1 VRRFADVA
9 KAPAGAKGSA
19 GSPDPRTWKQEL
31 KAVRAKLQPKLQM
44 FANSDTRV
52 TSIRAEHSASLVL
65 EKKVRED
72 IPQVRG
78 PEAVPIRRRDLP
90 KRVRRGRLDE
100 IPQAKAHVYVELL
113 RDAPTD
119 EPIKGESSRKGN
131 IVAATVPFEELP
143 ELANRPDVLRIEL
156 GEPLAAPCPVI
167 STASHRAPRPR
178 RIGSARSHHGGEGTL
193 IGIIDVGGFDFAHP
207 DFLVNEGTPQ
217 VETRFVRIW
226 DQGGNARPAPGKQ
239 GTGQWAYGAEFRKE
253 HLDRAIRSAARFGLP
268 SQDLERQ
275 SQMVPGS
282 HGTHVASI
290 AAGNTGVC
298 PRSFIA
304 GVLVS
309 LSADEEDRRRTF
321 SDSIR
326 IVQGIEYLLQVA
338 EELKDKHSLDRV
350 PVSIN
355 ISLGTNGYAH
365 DASSAVDRWID
376 AALSVPG
383 RSVCVAAGNAGQHM
397 PEFEGDTGWI
407 MGRIHTSGR
416 IGARELYSD
425 VEWNVVGNGIADLSE
440 NELELWYSPQDR
452 FGVSVRP
459 PGGPWIGPVE
469 PGEFIENQQLSD
481 GSFLSVYSELYHP
494 SNGANSIAVYLSPL
508 LSTDGIVGVIGGQW
522 VVRLHGREVRD
533 GRYHGWIERDDPRPL
548 GLVGA
553 KEAWSF
559 PSFFSERSYV
569 DEVTV
574 SSLACG
580 NRIVSVANLDE
591 AAERINASS
600 SQGPTRDNRFKPDV
614 AAPGTEVVAAKGFS
628 EDQEKWV
635 AMTGTSM
642 ASPYVAGVVGLM
654 LATQP
659 DLTAAQIGGVIQ
671 RTALPLPAAGGFSWV
686 NDAGF
691 GVIQPDRCLE
701 EAAILGQRRDLTP

>member
-1 VRRFADVA
+1 
-9 KAPAGAKGSA
+9 
-19 GSPDPRTWKQEL
+19 
-31 KAVRAKLQPKLQM
+31 M
-44 FANSDTRV
+44 FANGDTKV
-52 TSIRAEHSASLVL
+52 ASIRAERAASLVL
-65 EKKVRED
+65 EWEARKD
-72 IPQVRG
+72 IEQVRK
-78 PEAVPIRRRDLP
+78 PEHVPKRRRDLP
-90 KRVRRGRLDE
+90 KRIRRRRLDE

-113 RDAPTD
+113 RDGATD
-119 EPIKGESSRKGN
+119 EPIPGESSRKGN
-131 IVAATVPFEELP
+131 IVAATVRFEELP
-143 ELANRPDVLRIEL
+143 KLAERDDVLRVEL
-156 GEPLAAPCPVI
+156 GEPLAAPRPVV
-167 STASHRAPRPR
+167 STNRHRAPRPR
-178 RIGSARSHHGGEGTL
+178 GFGSARSHHGGEGVL
-193 IGIIDVGGFDFAHP
+193 IGIIDVGGFDFTHP
-207 DFLVNEGTPQ
+207 DFLLHEGTPQ
-217 VETRFVRIW
+217 VETRFVKIW
-226 DQGGNARPAPGKQ
+226 DQGGDSRLSPLKQ
-239 GTGQWAYGAEFRKE
+239 KTGQWSFGAELPKKR
-253 HLDRAIRSAARFGLP
+253 LDQAIRKAAEIRVP
-268 SQDLERQ
+268 AQDLEPQ
-275 SQMVPGS
+275 SQMDPSS

-290 AAGNTGVC
+290 AAGNSGVC
-298 PRSFIA
+298 PRAFIA

-309 LSADEEDRRRTF
+309 LKADEVDGRRTF

-338 EELKDKHSLDRV
+338 DELKKVHHLPKL

-425 VEWNVVGNGIADLSE
+425 IEWIVVGNGISDISE

-452 FGVSVRP
+452 FAVSIRP
-459 PGGPWIGPVE
+459 PGGPLIGPVE
-469 PGEFIENQQLSD
+469 PGQFIENQQLKD
-481 GSFLSVYSELYHP
+481 GSFVSVYNELYHP
-494 SNGANSIAVYLSPL
+494 ANGANSIAVYLSPL
-508 LSTDGIVGVIGGQW
+508 FSTDGVVGVTGGQW

-533 GRYHGWIERDDPRPL
+533 GRYHGWLERDQAFPA
-548 GLVGA
+548 GLAGA

-569 DEVTV
+569 DEATV

-580 NRIVSVANLDE
+580 NRIISVANLDE

-614 AAPGTEVVAAKGFS
+614 AAPGTEIVAAKGFS
-628 EDQEKWV
+628 EDDEQWV

-642 ASPYVAGVVGLM
+642 ASPYVTGVVGLM
-654 LATQP
+654 LAAQP

-671 RTALPLPAAGGFSWV
+671 RTALPLPGAGGFSWV

-691 GVIQPDRCLE
+691 GVIQPNPCLE
-701 EAAILGQRRDLTP
+701 EAARLHERKDRTP

>member
-1 VRRFADVA
+1 VA
-9 KAPAGAKGSA
+9 KAFSPRRKRSAKP
-19 GSPDPRTWKQEL
+19 PDPRAWKQEL
-31 KAVRAKLQPKLQM
+31 KAVRPKLQPKLQM

-52 TSIRAEHSASLVL
+52 ASLRAEHSASLVL
-65 EKKVRED
+65 EKKVREE

-78 PEAVPIRRRDLP
+78 SKDAPIKRRDLP
-90 KRVRRGRLDE
+90 KRVRRGRLNE

-113 RDAPTD
+113 HDGPTD
-119 EPIKGESSRKGN
+119 EPITGESSRKGN
-131 IVAATVPFEELP
+131 IVAATVPFQDLP
-143 ELANRPDVLRIEL
+143 KLADRDDVLRVEL
-156 GEPLAAPCPVI
+156 GEPLAAPRPVV
-167 STASHRAPRPR
+167 STDPHRARRPR
-178 RIGSARSHHGGEGTL
+178 RIGSARSHHSGEGIL

-207 DFLVNEGTPQ
+207 DFLLNEGTPR

-226 DQGGNARPAPGKQ
+226 DQGGNARPPPGKQ
-239 GTGQWAYGAEFRKE
+239 GTGRWSYGAEFRKE
-253 HLDRAIRSAARFGLP
+253 HLDRAIRKATSVGVP
-268 SQDLERQ
+268 PQDLERQ
-275 SQMVPGS
+275 SQMYPAS

-298 PRSFIA
+298 PRAFIA

-309 LSADEEDRRRTF
+309 LSPEEEDRRRSF

-326 IVQGIEYLLQVA
+326 IVQGIEYVLQVA
-338 EELKDKHSLDRV
+338 EELKEDHRLDKL

-416 IGARELYSD
+416 IGARELYTD
-425 VEWNVVGNGIADLSE
+425 IDWIVVGNGIADLSE

-469 PGEFIENQQLSD
+469 PGEFIENQQLKD
-481 GSFLSVYSELYHP
+481 GSFVSVYNELYHP
-494 SNGANSIAVYLSPL
+494 SNGANSIAVYLSPM
-508 LSTDGIVGVIGGQW
+508 LSTDGIVGVAGGQW
-522 VVRLHGREVRD
+522 VIRLHGKEVRD

-569 DEVTV
+569 DEATV

-580 NRIVSVANLDE
+580 NRIISVANLDE

-628 EDQEKWV
+628 ENEEQWV

-642 ASPYVAGVVGLM
+642 ASPYVTGVVGLM

-659 DLTAAQIGGVIQ
+659 NLTAAQIGGVIQ

-691 GVIQPDRCLE
+691 GIIQPKRCLE
-701 EAAILGQRRDLTP
+701 EAATLNVRKDLTP